1 MQRSQDKLRIEKISE
16 ILSKLKIQLEC
27 KLSVIPGDVNLF
39 ESHGKY
45 YRCVVKSIN
54 SKMAVVHCIDFG
66 FEKQV
71 EKKKLQYL
79 GHSKIALLPALV
91 TTVKTFPMAFNM
103 SKTIFL
109 ANMPGDK
116 DGTLNAMSNKTS
128 LIHSQN
134 ELTES
139 LKSGCL
145 VKVTCVYSTN
155 DCWIVPHLFLE
166 NLKTI
171 SNTLLK
177 MQSKIIPAVTEIG
190 SLCAALHSKTK
201 IWHRAL
207 VLDDGEEETENVLSI
222 DSGER
227 FKALKI
233 TKLISEIQK
242 IPNCAIRCQ
251 VVSNLDVKTLLN
263 KNVMCKLISSSRS
276 LLEVELYSDNM
287 GETESTSTQSI
298 MEWTVVVSRFES
310 FNEFFVKK
318 VDNKYYLN
326 SSNSNSQLKNGIPQP
341 LVDSYSAKMSV
352 LSDNMSSEKL
362 FYHCCLED
370 EIYDDNLNDPKN
382 LGIISN
388 IMMTE
393 WTLKTSSD
401 REPYIVTLTRDGINC
416 IDILYSILFNDN
428 IDNQYC
434 SKPSE
439 ILQEN
444 PNAVKNIEPYDKYH
458 DSLTEIR
465 KNDIANKTSFKPIIE
480 SPENNIAKNTILEPI
495 IEYPINDIIK
505 KKTSIIENDVILLDV
520 EIVTIKSIDS
530 FQYFYAHSES
540 LSMLYMERIN
550 NELNVCIIKL
560 PISHTVIGL
569 IVVTSSQ
576 KLNRWCRAKIEKI
589 QSNCTSA
596 YCYLLDFGCY
606 EEFNEFY
613 KPTDFL
619 RICPPIVRRCSLYAP
634 QFVGKENEVWFAN
647 IDDMF
652 RDILTI
658 ENIEFNMTVKKD
670 GDPCVVSL
678 WLEAAGNAE
687 VVEMLC
693 PLCIQVNY
701 VKSLS
706 NFTVT
711 TITAEQ
717 KALVELLE
725 NSNDVPRVLVEN
737 PIVGNIYL
745 AEIKLKLKRI
755 RFEAY
760 GGFKYVVHDIDDT
773 LDNLSVDKLYEL
785 PDKIRDCPIFTMICS
800 LTNNRNEHMYYS
812 LKTFQKYVNAK
823 VTFIMCIITESDG
836 KTPNY
841 VKLYL
846 DNIDVLDI
854 IKCQC

>member
-1 MQRSQDKLRIEKISE
+1 MSE
-16 ILSKLKIQLEC
+16 VLSKLRGTLEC
-27 KLSVIPGDVNLF
+27 KLSVVPGDVNLF

-71 EKKKLQYL
+71 EKKKLEYL

-109 ANMPGDK
+109 ANMPEDK

-145 VKVTCVYSTN
+145 VKITCVYSSN
-155 DCWIVPHLFLE
+155 DCWIVPHLFLDK
-166 NLKTI
+166 LKTI
-171 SNTLLK
+171 SDTLLK
-177 MQSKIIPAVTEIG
+177 MQSKIIPAIVEIG

-201 IWHRAL
+201 TWHRAL
-207 VLDDGEEETENVLSI
+207 VLDNENEKLENVLSI

-233 TKLISEIQK
+233 TKLISEVQK
-242 IPNCAIRCQ
+242 IPNCAIHCQ

-263 KNVMCKLISSSRS
+263 KSVMCKLISSSQS
-276 LLEVELYSDNM
+276 LLEVELFSDNI
-287 GETESTSTQSI
+287 EKTELTYTQSI

-310 FNEFFVKK
+310 FKEFFVEK
-318 VDNKYYLN
+318 VNNKCYLN
-326 SSNSNSQLKNGIPQP
+326 SSNSNSQLENVIPQP
-341 LVDSYSAKMSV
+341 LVDSNVAKKNVTSN
-352 LSDNMSSEKL
+352 DTSSEKL

-370 EIYDDNLNDPKN
+370 EIDDENLNDPKN
-382 LGIISN
+382 VSIISS

-393 WTLKTSSD
+393 WILKTSSD

-416 IDILYSILFNDN
+416 IDILYSILFEDD
-428 IDNQYC
+428 IDNHDC

-439 ILQEN
+439 VLQEK
-444 PNAVKNIEPYDKYH
+444 PNTVINIEPYDKYH
-458 DSLTEIR
+458 DSLPEIP
-465 KNDIANKTSFKPIIE
+465 KNSIAKKTSSKPIIE
-480 SPENNIAKNTILEPI
+480 SPNNNITKK
-495 IEYPINDIIK
+495 INM
-505 KKTSIIENDVILLDV
+505 ENDVVFLDI
-520 EIVTIKSIDS
+520 ETVTVKSIDT
-530 FQYFYAHSES
+530 FQYFYAHSEN

-550 NELNVCIIKL
+550 NELDMCIVEL
-560 PISHTVIGL
+560 PISHTMIDF
-569 IVVTSSQ
+569 IVVTSSR
-576 KLNRWCRAKIEKI
+576 KFNCWCRAKIDQI
-589 QSNCTSA
+589 QSDGTRA

-606 EEFNEFY
+606 EECYEFY

-619 RICPPIVRRCSLYAP
+619 RTCPPIVRRCSLHAP
-634 QFVGKENEVWFAN
+634 QFAGKENEIWFAN

-658 ENIEFNMTVKKD
+658 DRIKFDMTVIKD

-678 WLEAAGNAE
+678 RLEAAGNAE

-693 PLCIQVNY
+693 PLYTQVTY

-711 TITAEQ
+711 ALSAEQ
-717 KALVELLE
+717 KVVVELLE
-725 NSNDVPRVLVEN
+725 NSNDIPMVLVKN
-737 PIVGNIYL
+737 PIVGNLYL
-745 AEIKLKLKRI
+745 AEIKLKLKRV

-760 GGFKYVVHDIDDT
+760 GGYKYVVHDVDDT
-773 LDNLSVDKLYEL
+773 LDNLSVDNLYEL
-785 PDKIRDCPIFTMICS
+785 PEKIRNCPIFTMTCS
-800 LTNNRNEHMYYS
+800 LINNKNEHMYS
-812 LKTFQKYVNAK
+812 LKTFKKYVSAK

-841 VKLYL
+841 VKLYI
-846 DNIDVLDI
+846 DNMDVLDI
-854 IKCQC
+854 LKHKN